1 MNRIAFFVV
10 FLHFVVGFLDPKNVA
25 QGDVA
30 NDVAIDVAIDVAND
44 VAQGDVATDVANEFH
59 RLMTF
64 LCPPTFLAGF
74 SLLLFPFSILP
85 LWLANRARAHC
96 CRCRC
101 PTSLPW
107 LASAF
112 AVFCA
117 RHPGGEILKKN
128 FFLKILK

>member
-25 QGDVA
+25 QGDVANDVA

-64 LCPPTFLAGF
+64 LCPPTFL
-74 SLLLFPFSILP
+74 P
-85 LWLANRARAHC
+85 
-96 CRCRC
+96 
-101 PTSLPW
+101 
-107 LASAF
+107 AF
-112 AVFCA
+112 
-117 RHPGGEILKKN
+117 
-128 FFLKILK
+128 

>member
-10 FLHFVVGFLDPKNVA
+10 FLHFVVGFLDPKKVA

-30 NDVAIDVAIDVAND
+30 NDVAIDVAND
-44 VAQGDVATDVANEFH
+44 VAQGDVANDVANEFQL
-59 RLMTF
+59 LMTF
-64 LCPPTFLAGF
+64 LCPPTFLLAF
-74 SLLLFPFSILP
+74 SLLLFLFSILP

-96 CRCRC
+96 CCCCC

-117 RHPGGEILKKN
+117 RHPGGEI
-128 FFLKILK
+128 